1 LAHWNKE
8 CPHQTINGGSG
19 TFNPQLVISNQTKQT
34 FTQKNRITVQPAL
47 NVQSIQVQEDAP
59 EIQLELGE
67 LKLILKDPLFHF
79 GRKEL
84 TNNTFKDEIISL
96 SKIENHQ
103 EVVYLENPNN
113 PQIPKFKGI
122 AESTYPL
129 NPQTSRNWFN
139 TLLES
144 LNPTKRRF
152 CLVMN

>member
-1 LAHWNKE
+1 VQEQVHFGTLEQGVSTPNHQRRKWNF
-8 CPHQTINGGSG
+8 QSTIGYFKPNK
-19 TFNPQLVISNQTKQT
+19 TA

-67 LKLILKDPLFHF
+67 LKLILKDPLIHF

-84 TNNTFKDEIISL
+84 TNDTFKDEIISL

-113 PQIPKFKGI
+113 SQIPKFKGI
-122 AESTYPL
+122 ARVDGGAL
-129 NPQTSRNWFN
+129 TSHS
-139 TLLES
+139 S
-144 LNPTKRRF
+144 LHQ
-152 CLVMN
+152 L